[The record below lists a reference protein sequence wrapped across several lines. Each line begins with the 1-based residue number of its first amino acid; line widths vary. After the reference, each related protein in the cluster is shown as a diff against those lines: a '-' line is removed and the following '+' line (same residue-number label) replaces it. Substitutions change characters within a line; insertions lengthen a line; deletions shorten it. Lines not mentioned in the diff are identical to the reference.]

1 MILKLYVTGN
11 TMEKHRLSEYIKAL
25 SDEGLLVDSE
35 VSEETAIV
43 KIDCLTYD
51 TRELTP
57 NAIFICKGAHFK
69 PEYASFAAENGAA
82 ALVGETRYEGAFPFI
97 IVSDVRRAMATLA
110 KLFFDDAPSKIT
122 SVGITGTKG
131 KSTTA
136 YYLRA
141 IIDDWMKDEGRP
153 ECAVISSIDTY
164 DGVERFESH
173 LTTPEIVE
181 LYRHFSNAEKSGIS
195 HLVMEVSSQALKYG
209 RVAGIKFDVACFMN
223 IGTDHIS
230 PVEHADF
237 EDYFSSKL
245 KIFDICK
252 TACINS
258 DSDYADKILSYAS
271 GKCRIVKFGT
281 HPDDD
286 VYCKKIEK
294 RDDAIFFEVRT
305 PEFEREL
312 CITMPGIFNVSNAL
326 AAVAMS
332 YVLGIP
338 EKYVASGLAKARAA
352 GRMQTYKS
360 RDGRVVAIVDYAHN
374 KMSFEALFN
383 SVKVEFPGKKII
395 AVFGCPGGKAF
406 LRRHDLAQAADAEC
420 DHIIIT
426 EEDSGEEPFI
436 NIAKD
441 IASNIER
448 CDYSVI
454 EDRGDAIR
462 KAVLELG
469 DDERVILITGKG
481 EETRLK
487 RGMQYVDCPSDVE
500 LTISALKVYDEAAVA
515 AN

>member
-1 MILKLYVTGN
+1 
-11 TMEKHRLSEYIKAL
+11 MEKHRLSEYIKAL

-35 VSEETAIV
+35 VDEELSIRR
-43 KIDCLTYD
+43 IGCLTYD
-51 TRELTP
+51 TRELGQD
-57 NAIFICKGAHFK
+57 ALFICKGAHFK
-69 PEYASFAAENGAA
+69 PEYAEFAMKNGAV
-82 ALVGETRYEGAFPFI
+82 ALVSEIKYDGTSPFI
-97 IVSDVRRAMATLA
+97 IVTDIRRAMACLA
-110 KLFFDDAPSKIT
+110 PLFFDDAPRKVT

-141 IIDDWMKDEGRP
+141 IINDWMSDEGRP
-153 ECAVISSIDTY
+153 ECAILSSIDTY

-209 RVAGIKFDVACFMN
+209 RVAGINFDVACFMN

-230 PVEHADF
+230 PIEHPDF
-237 EDYFSSKL
+237 EDYFASKL
-245 KIFDICK
+245 KIFDTCK

-258 DSDYADKILSYAS
+258 DSDFADRIMAYAD
-271 GKCRIVKFGT
+271 GKCRVVTFGSHESDT
-281 HPDDD
+281 
-286 VYCKKIEK
+286 VYCRRIEK
-294 RDDAIFFEVRT
+294 RGDEIFFEVRT
-305 PEFEREL
+305 PEFEKEL
-312 CITMPGIFNVSNAL
+312 HISMPGIFNVSNAL
-326 AAVAMS
+326 AAIAMS

-338 EKYVASGLAKARAA
+338 EKYVESGLAKARAG
-352 GRMQTYKS
+352 GRMQIYKS
-360 RDGRVVAIVDYAHN
+360 RDEKVIAIVDYAHN

-383 SVKVEFPGKKII
+383 SVKVEFPGRKII

-406 LRRHDLAQAADAEC
+406 LRRHDLAVAADADC
-420 DHIIIT
+420 DYIIIT
-426 EEDSGEEPFI
+426 EEDSGEEPFN

-454 EDRGDAIR
+454 EDRGEAIR
-462 KAVLELG
+462 KAVTELG
-469 DDERVILITGKG
+469 GGMKVILITGKG
-481 EETRLK
+481 EETRQK
-487 RGMQYVDCPSDVE
+487 RGTQYIDCPSDVDY
-500 LTISALKVYDEAAVA
+500 TLKYLEEYDNAVIA